1 MGVENKREQK
11 LNFLTNIAYWVV
23 ILAIVFLIFKYL
35 INLVMPFFLA
45 FIFAAVVRPLS
56 RMLSRKERY
65 KKMPNGE
72 KVLVKRRFPMNQAA
86 AGVISALILF
96 LILAGLMALVLVET
110 IDGIS
115 DFVATIPTL
124 YERQILPV
132 LNQLFREV
140 EEFAARFDETVL
152 EMVQASIPNV
162 LSSIG
167 SFVTNFSAK
176 TVSFIANFITRLP
189 SMLLNTVICM
199 IATVFIA
206 VDFERLSAFI
216 RRNLPEKPLA
226 MVRNVRDSFL
236 STIWQFLRSYFLI
249 FCITASEITIGL
261 MLIGMGKPLMLGILI
276 AVFDA
281 FPIVGSGMI
290 LLPWAIITM
299 ITGSLWRGLALAALY
314 IIVVVARQVIEPK
327 IVGKHVG
334 LRPIVT
340 LVCMFVGSRLF
351 GGLIGLFGLPITAA
365 ILVDLNDNGIIHF
378 FKRSEAT
385 EKAGNRVEY

>member
-1 MGVENKREQK
+1 MGTENKRDQK

-35 INLVMPFFLA
+35 INLIMPFFLA
-45 FIFAAVVRPLS
+45 FIFAAVVRPIS

-96 LILAGLMALVLVET
+96 VVMAGLLAFILFQV
-110 IDGIS
+110 IDGVG
-115 DFVATIPTL
+115 DFVATIPAL
-124 YERQILPV
+124 YEQRILPALNTVFNEV
-132 LNQLFREV
+132 LL
-140 EEFAARFDETVL
+140 FAARFDESVL
-152 EMVQASIPNV
+152 EMVEAAIPNV
-162 LSSIG
+162 LTSIG
-167 SFVTNFSAK
+167 SAVTSFSAK
-176 TVSFIANFITRLP
+176 AVSFMANLVTRLP
-189 SMLLNTVICM
+189 SLLLQTIICL

-206 VDFERLSAFI
+206 VDFERLRAFL
-216 RRNLPEKPLA
+216 RRNMPEKPLNMA
-226 MVRNVRDSFL
+226 RNVRDSFL
-236 STIWQFLRSYFLI
+236 STIWQFIRSYFII
-249 FCITASEITIGL
+249 FCITCTEITVGL
-261 MLIGMGKPLMLGILI
+261 LLIGVEKPLMLGLLI
-276 AVFDA
+276 ATFDA

-299 ITGSLWRGLALAALY
+299 ITGQLWRGLALAALY
-314 IIVVVARQVIEPK
+314 ATVVIARQVIEPK

-340 LVCMFVGSRLF
+340 LMCMFVGSKLF

-365 ILVDLNDNGIIHF
+365 ILVDLNDSGIIHI
-378 FKRSEAT
+378 FKRPEAT
-385 EKAGNRVEY
+385 EKAEEAT

>member
-1 MGVENKREQK
+1 MGVENKQEQRVT
-11 LNFLTNIAYWVV
+11 FLTNIAYWVV
-23 ILAIVFLIFKYL
+23 ILAIVFLVFKYL
-35 INLVMPFFLA
+35 INLVMPFFIA

-72 KVLVKRRFPMNQAA
+72 KVLVKRRFPMNESA

-96 LILAGLMALVLVET
+96 VVLAGVMIFVLVQA

-115 DFVATIPTL
+115 DFVAAIPAL

-140 EEFAARFDETVL
+140 EQFAARFDESVL
-152 EMVQASIPNV
+152 EMVQAAIPNV
-162 LSSIG
+162 ISSIG
-167 SFVTNFSAK
+167 STVTNFSAK
-176 TVSFIANFITRLP
+176 AVSFVANFISRLP
-189 SMLLNTVICM
+189 SLLLNTIICL

-216 RRNLPEKPLA
+216 RRNLPEKPLT

-236 STIWQFLRSYFLI
+236 STIWQFIRSYFLI

-261 MLIGMGKPLMLGILI
+261 MIIGMGKPLMLGMLI

-314 IIVVVARQVIEPK
+314 IIVVVARQIIEPK

-378 FKRSEAT
+378 FKHPEASEIA
-385 EKAGNRVEY
+385 EERD

>member
-1 MGVENKREQK
+1 MGAENKRDHRIS
-11 LNFLTNIAYWVV
+11 FLINIAYWVV
-23 ILAIVFLIFKYL
+23 ILAIVFLVFKYL

-45 FIFAAVVRPLS
+45 FIFAAVVRPIS

-65 KKMPNGE
+65 KRMPSGE

-86 AGVISALILF
+86 AGVISALVLF
-96 LILAGLMALVLVET
+96 VVLAGLLALALVQAV
-110 IDGIS
+110 DGVS
-115 DFVATIPTL
+115 AFVASVPTL
-124 YERQILPV
+124 YEQKILPTITTV
-132 LNQLFREV
+132 LLEI
-140 EEFAARFDETVL
+140 EEFAARIDESVL
-152 EMVQASIPNV
+152 EMVQTAIPNI

-167 SFVTNFSAK
+167 SAVTNFSAK
-176 TVSFIANFITRLP
+176 AVALIANFVTRVP
-189 SMLLNTVICM
+189 SLLLNTIICL

-206 VDFERLSAFI
+206 VDFNRLSAFI

-226 MVRNVRDSFL
+226 MARNVRDSFL
-236 STIWQFLRSYFLI
+236 STIWQFIRSYFFI
-249 FCITASEITIGL
+249 FCITATEITVGL
-261 MLIGMGKPLMLGILI
+261 LLIGVEKPLLIGILI

-299 ITGSLWRGLALAALY
+299 ITGQLWRGLALAALY
-314 IIVVVARQVIEPK
+314 ATVVIARQVIEPK

-340 LVCMFVGSRLF
+340 LVCMFVGSKLF

-365 ILVDLNDNGIIHF
+365 ILVDLNDSGIIHL
-378 FKRSEAT
+378 FKRPEAT
-385 EKAGNRVEY
+385 EKAEEKA

>member
-1 MGVENKREQK
+1 MEADNKKDQR
-11 LNFLTNIAYWVV
+11 LSFLTNIAYWVV

-35 INLVMPFFLA
+35 INLIMPFFLA

-56 RMLSRKERY
+56 RMLSRKEYY
-65 KKMPNGE
+65 KKMPDGR
-72 KVLVKRRFPMNQAA
+72 KVLVKRRFPMNRAA

-96 LILAGLMALVLVET
+96 LIMAGLLTLILVKAF
-110 IDGIS
+110 DGIS

-124 YERQILPV
+124 YEQRILPI
-132 LNQLFREV
+132 LNQIFYEV
-140 EEFAARFDETVL
+140 EQFAARFDESVQ
-152 EMVQASIPNV
+152 EMVEAAIPNV

-167 SFVTNFSAK
+167 SAVTNFSAK
-176 TVSFIANFITRLP
+176 AVTFVANFVTRVP
-189 SMLLNTVICM
+189 SLLLNTIITL

-206 VDFERLSAFI
+206 VDFDRASAFI
-216 RRNLPEKPLA
+216 RRNLPEKPLTL
-226 MVRNVRDSFL
+226 VRNVRDSFL
-236 STIWQFLRSYFLI
+236 TTIWQFLRSYFLI
-249 FCITASEITIGL
+249 FCITATEITVGL
-261 MLIGMGKPLMLGILI
+261 WLIGMNKPLLLGILI

-299 ITGSLWRGLALAALY
+299 ITGELWRGLALAALY
-314 IIVVVARQVIEPK
+314 AIVVIARQIIEPK

-340 LVCMFVGSRLF
+340 LMCMFVGSKLF

-365 ILVDLNDNGIIHF
+365 ILVDLNDNGILHL

-385 EKAGNRVEY
+385 EKAEERH

>member
-1 MGVENKREQK
+1 MAADNKKDQRIT
-11 LNFLTNIAYWVV
+11 FLTNIAYWVV
-23 ILAIVFLIFKYL
+23 ILAIVFLVFKYL

-56 RMLSRKERY
+56 RMLSRKEYY
-65 KKMPNGE
+65 KKMPDGK
-72 KVLVKRRFPMNQAA
+72 KVLVKRRFPMNRSA

-96 LILAGLMALVLVET
+96 LIMAGLLALILVKT
-110 IDGIS
+110 FDGVS
-115 DFVATIPTL
+115 SFVATIPSL
-124 YERQILPV
+124 YEQRILPI
-132 LNQLFREV
+132 LNQIFYEV
-140 EEFAARFDETVL
+140 EQFAARFDETVQ
-152 EMVQASIPNV
+152 EMVEAAIPNV

-167 SFVTNFSAK
+167 SAVTNFSAK
-176 TVSFIANFITRLP
+176 AVTFVANFVSRVP
-189 SMLLNTVICM
+189 SILLNTIICL

-206 VDFERLSAFI
+206 VDFDRASDFI
-216 RRNLPEKPLA
+216 RRNLPEKPLT

-249 FCITASEITIGL
+249 FCITATEITVGL
-261 MLIGMGKPLMLGILI
+261 LLIGMGNPLMLGILI
-276 AVFDA
+276 AIFDA

-299 ITGSLWRGLALAALY
+299 ITGELWRGLALAALY
-314 IIVVVARQVIEPK
+314 ATVVIARQIIEPK

-340 LVCMFVGSRLF
+340 LMCMFVGSKLF

-365 ILVDLNDNGIIHF
+365 ILVDLNDNGILHL
-378 FKRSEAT
+378 FKRADAT
-385 EKAGNRVEY
+385 DKMGDRT